1 MPAPHCC
8 VWIFRTISG
17 SQMGSQHLQNAQVI
31 EQTDVLL
38 CKIWRN
44 FGSVSYWFSCTST
57 NDNNTDCIVIGWKF
71 TRRTKFPYVAPEN
84 KGTIHPGL
92 RLLPSG
98 NFFLA
103 LNRSH
108 HFLLIKVSM
117 YLILQV
123 EHNASNL
130 ITLLYIL
137 SIFSNVRLSK

>member
-1 MPAPHCC
+1 MINSCNALFKSISHKTNGLYTFLCAKANDCGILKIILPEFYFEKLKNLSLCC
-8 VWIFRTISG
+8 QCV
-17 SQMGSQHLQNAQVI
+17 
-31 EQTDVLL
+31 
-38 CKIWRN
+38 
-44 FGSVSYWFSCTST
+44 
-57 NDNNTDCIVIGWKF
+57 
-71 TRRTKFPYVAPEN
+71 YVDS

-137 SIFSNVRLSK
+137 SIFSIVKLSK